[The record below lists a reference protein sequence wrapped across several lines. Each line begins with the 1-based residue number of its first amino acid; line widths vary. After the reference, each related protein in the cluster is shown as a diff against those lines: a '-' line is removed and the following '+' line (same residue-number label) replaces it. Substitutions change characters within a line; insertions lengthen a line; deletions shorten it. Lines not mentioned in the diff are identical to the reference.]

1 MINGSIQQEDII
13 LIDIY
18 AINIGAHKY
27 TKQMLTDIKGENNST
42 LPTLMDRASGQKS
55 QEGSSRPTWHHR
67 PGGLN

>member
-27 TKQMLTDIKGENNST
+27 IKQMLTGIRRK
-42 LPTLMDRASGQKS
+42 Q
-55 QEGSSRPTWHHR
+55 
-67 PGGLN
+67 